1 MSIRTFSALRTYSFR
16 GSLAK
21 SIVFSGVV
29 FGIALGPISA
39 QADACMDTAARTAL
53 EMRVLQSELMVAA
66 LTCGQRSS
74 YNAFV
79 TTFKPYLKLQGGQL
93 KSFFVKAFGP
103 KVGAQMLNQ
112 TVTRLA
118 NTASQNSLSASTQ
131 SYCDSA
137 AARFAVALKSTPKD
151 LVLLARTNPDAASHG
166 YKSCVEVADSS
177 VAHDEGTSPE
187 GVN

>member
-1 MSIRTFSALRTYSFR
+1 MSIRTSTALRTSSFR
-16 GSLAK
+16 GSLVK
-21 SIVFSGVV
+21 SIVFSGVALS
-29 FGIALGPISA
+29 IALGPISA
-39 QADACMDTAARTAL
+39 QAETCMDSAARTAL
-53 EMRVLQSELMVAA
+53 ELRVLQSELMVAA
-66 LTCGQRSS
+66 LTCGQRPS

-93 KSFFVKAFGP
+93 KSFFVKAFGS
-103 KVGAQMLNQ
+103 KTGAEMLNK

-118 NTASQNSLSASTQ
+118 NAASQNSLSASTQ

-137 AARFAVALKSTPKD
+137 AARFAVALKGTPKD

-166 YKSCVEVADSS
+166 YKSCVEVAERS
-177 VAHDEGTSPE
+177 VAPDEGTSRE

>member
-1 MSIRTFSALRTYSFR
+1 MSIRTFSALRTSSFR

-21 SIVFSGVV
+21 SVVFSGVV
-29 FGIALGPISA
+29 FSIALGPVSA
-39 QADACMDTAARTAL
+39 QAEACMDAAARTAL

-66 LTCGQRSS
+66 LTCGQRPS

-79 TTFKPYLKLQGGQL
+79 TTFKPYLMRQGGQL
-93 KSFFVKAFGP
+93 KSFFVKSFGP
-103 KVGAQMLNQ
+103 KQGAEMLNK

-118 NTASQNSLSASTQ
+118 NSASQNSLAVSTQ
-131 SYCDSA
+131 MYCDSA
-137 AARFAVALKSTPKD
+137 AARFAVALKSTPQD

-177 VAHDEGTSPE
+177 VANDKGISPE
-187 GVN
+187 GMN